1 MTLPVAVLGGGSF
14 GRALAR
20 AAARVGKRVILW
32 SREARDLGDPKIGAT
47 TSLADVAEAELLF
60 LAVPSPHVSAV
71 CDELGHHVDGRH
83 LLVHV
88 SRGLLGTELV
98 TLTEVVR
105 ERTPVRRVGA
115 LAGPLVAKNLA
126 EGQPGGAIVGTYF
139 PEVAQAVRDAIG
151 GPMLRIY
158 DTDDVVGVEMAS
170 AFVGL
175 VALAL
180 GYAQG
185 AGFGPGTLAVLATR
199 GVAESA
205 RIGVD
210 RGADLRTFSGLAGY
224 GDLIAAVA
232 GDGRPEVE
240 LGKAL
245 AAGVAL
251 DEAAK
256 SAGAYVEGVR
266 IAEQVVEY
274 ATRRTLETPIAL
286 AIATLVRGQGSRS
299 DIIAQLMTR
308 PTGRE

>member
-14 GRALAR
+14 GQALAR
-20 AAARVGKRVILW
+20 AASRVGRRVILW
-32 SREARDLGDPKIGAT
+32 SRGARDLGDEKIST
-47 TSLADVAEAELLF
+47 TTVLGDVAEAELLF
-60 LAVPSPHVSAV
+60 LAVPSPHVSALAH
-71 CDELGHHVDGRH
+71 DLGHHVDGRH

-88 SRGLLGTELV
+88 SRGLIGTDLV

-126 EGQPGGAIVGTYF
+126 EGQPGGAIVGSLF
-139 PEVAQAVRDAIG
+139 PEVAQAVREAIG
-151 GPMLRIY
+151 GPTLRIY
-158 DTDDVVGVEMAS
+158 DTDDVLGVEMAS

-180 GYAQG
+180 GYALG

-205 RIGVD
+205 RIGED
-210 RGADLRTFSGLAGY
+210 RGADVRTFSGLAGY

-245 AAGVAL
+245 AKGASLEKAA
-251 DEAAK
+251 EA
-256 SAGAYVEGVR
+256 AGAYVEGVR
-266 IAEQVVEY
+266 IAEQVVAY
-274 ATRRTLETPIAL
+274 ADRRTVQTPIAS
-286 AIATLVRGQGSRS
+286 AMAMLVAGKANRA
-299 DIIAQLMTR
+299 DVVAQLMTR